1 MTTQT
6 ILLHQGKDVFVPG
19 HLCGCL
25 VGSSIGVVV
34 PGQCHAKATRSLYH
48 GRSER
53 CDTFSNP
60 PLNGSQDFAI
70 ASLEVYGFV
79 S

>member
-1 MTTQT
+1 MCE
-6 ILLHQGKDVFVPG
+6 LLSNCVSNRKCVGGCSGVG
-19 HLCGCL
+19 LC
-25 VGSSIGVVV
+25 IEEN
-34 PGQCHAKATRSLYH
+34 LYH

>member
-1 MTTQT
+1 MTGSV
-6 ILLHQGKDVFVPG
+6 LLVFCSGVG
-19 HLCGCL
+19 LC
-25 VGSSIGVVV
+25 IEEN
-34 PGQCHAKATRSLYH
+34 LYH

>member
-1 MTTQT
+1 MCE
-6 ILLHQGKDVFVPG
+6 LLTFVIDRKCAAG
-19 HLCGCL
+19 VCSGVGLC
-25 VGSSIGVVV
+25 IEEN
-34 PGQCHAKATRSLYH
+34 LYH